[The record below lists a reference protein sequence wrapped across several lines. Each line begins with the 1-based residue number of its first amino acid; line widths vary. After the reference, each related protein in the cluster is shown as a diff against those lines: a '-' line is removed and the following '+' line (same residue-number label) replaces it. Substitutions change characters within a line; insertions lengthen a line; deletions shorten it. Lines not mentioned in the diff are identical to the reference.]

1 MAVACF
7 FLQKGPISKH
17 VQWHQGR
24 LATEEHLLLFH
35 TSAYIQTLQ
44 TAAANTADRS
54 ITLAGGTV
62 IKSGSYDAILAAAGT
77 TLAALDHVVQ
87 GKGNVAY
94 ALVRPP
100 GHHAQTDRA
109 DG

>member
-1 MAVACF
+1 M
-7 FLQKGPISKH
+7 
-17 VQWHQGR
+17 
-24 LATEEHLLLFH
+24 
-35 TSAYIQTLQ
+35 
-44 TAAANTADRS
+44 
-54 ITLAGGTV
+54 
-62 IKSGSYDAILAAAGT
+62 KSGSYDAILAAAGT